1 MTQDESPFACDLNA
15 IPLDERPTHLANT
28 QKLFSLVQQIQEL
41 PDGYSFRLPN
51 ENDVWKLAAEFVDLE
66 RLCCPFFAFRL
77 EFKRQGDP
85 IYLTVTGAE
94 GVKPFIMAE
103 IGEHLTRYVQVGAGR
118 ISPTS

>member
-1 MTQDESPFACDLNA
+1 MIGQESPFACDMHA
-15 IPLDERPTHLANT
+15 IPLESRAAHQSNTER
-28 QKLFSLVQQIQEL
+28 LFSLVQQVQEL
-41 PDGYSFRLPN
+41 PNGYTFRLPN
-51 ENDVWKLAAEFVDLE
+51 ETDVWKLAAEFVDLE